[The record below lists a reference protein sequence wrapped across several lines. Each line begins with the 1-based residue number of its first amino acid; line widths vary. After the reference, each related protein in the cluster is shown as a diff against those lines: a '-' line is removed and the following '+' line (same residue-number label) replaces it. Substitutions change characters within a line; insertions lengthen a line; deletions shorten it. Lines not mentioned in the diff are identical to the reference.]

1 MVYIS
6 RFSGFHP
13 ILLTEMFGFLLTVH
27 SHFQQRVGAR
37 GTWYNR
43 ENVEAAF
50 SNMIIQ
56 MWRDM
61 QLRRNGVRRYSNEG
75 REQVTQSDVTL
86 TRQIKDRRASNIS
99 FGNQVNCYKVKSEED
114 CGNNRTGFQPSH
126 LRTLPRGSI
135 QVLVQNTRPG
145 SVNESVQDSS
155 GLCLSLNIST
165 QPWSLRMSLR
175 FQQSSSKRTNLLSLG
190 YLSILPTHWV

>member
-6 RFSGFHP
+6 RFSSY
-13 ILLTEMFGFLLTVH
+13 LVNWNVWASLTVH

-50 SNMIIQ
+50 SNVIIQ

-75 REQVTQSDVTL
+75 REQVTQSDATL

-165 QPWSLRMSLR
+165 QPWSLWPSWECHSDSNSLPPKGPI
-175 FQQSSSKRTNLLSLG
+175 SSPWD
-190 YLSILPTHWV
+190 I

>member
-1 MVYIS
+1 MYS
-6 RFSGFHP
+6 NAWYTSGGFHP

-37 GTWYNR
+37 DTRYNR

-50 SNMIIQ
+50 SNIIIQ

-61 QLRRNGVRRYSNEG
+61 QLRRNGVRRYSNER

-99 FGNQVNCYKVKSEED
+99 FGNQVNCYKVKSEKD
-114 CGNNRTGFQPSH
+114 CGNNRTGFQPPH
-126 LRTLPRGSI
+126 LRNLPRGSI
-135 QVLVQNTRPG
+135 QVPVQNTLSG

-165 QPWSLRMSLR
+165 QPWSLWPS
-175 FQQSSSKRTNLLSLG
+175 
-190 YLSILPTHWV
+190 